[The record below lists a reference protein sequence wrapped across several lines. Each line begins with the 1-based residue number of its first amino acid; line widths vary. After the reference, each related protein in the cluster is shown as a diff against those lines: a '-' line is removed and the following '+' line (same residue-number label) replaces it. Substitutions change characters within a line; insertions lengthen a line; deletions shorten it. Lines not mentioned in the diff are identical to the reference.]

1 MGMVFVPLSTL
12 AYQTLPASATD
23 HAAGIYNL
31 SRTIGSSVG
40 ISIVSTLLSRN
51 AQTNWNQLGG
61 HINGFNPSLYDWLG
75 SQGMQ
80 LSDPLAAPLL
90 AQELERQAS
99 MLAFINVFWFVT
111 LSFLILAPLVFPEFS
126 DFTLNL
132 G

>member
-1 MGMVFVPLSTL
+1 
-12 AYQTLPASATD
+12 
-23 HAAGIYNL
+23 
-31 SRTIGSSVG
+31 
-40 ISIVSTLLSRN
+40 
-51 AQTNWNQLGG
+51 LGG

-111 LSFLILAPLVFPEFS
+111 LSFLILAPLVFLMAKGRNTGPNRS
-126 DFTLNL
+126 RVPH
-132 G
+132 